1 MENKNETV
9 NCKSCR
15 EYFIGECFGK
25 PEICE
30 FYRFK
35 PPMTEEKR
43 MLWQGKT
50 EGTARWAIEEFFGSR
65 GERIATKY
73 SRRDF

>member
-15 EYFIGECFGK
+15 EYFAGECIGK
-25 PEICE
+25 AEICE
-30 FYRFK
+30 FYNFK

-43 MLWQGKT
+43 MIWQGKT
-50 EGTARWAIEEFFGSR
+50 EGTARWAIEELFGPH
-65 GERIATKY
+65 GERVATGY
-73 SRRDF
+73 SRCYF